1 MTPREHKN
9 LIRKKKMIARNLL
22 SPAYRHMKSI
32 SLADLGAKKIPL
44 KKKNQNR
51 NFLSY
56 AIGSQCKYPSRQ
68 NSTQR
73 MLILPP
79 SDYRKHNDFSSIRK
93 SY

>member
-44 KKKNQNR
+44 EKKKPK
-51 NFLSY
+51 
-56 AIGSQCKYPSRQ
+56 SQ
-68 NSTQR
+68 
-73 MLILPP
+73 LFILC
-79 SDYRKHNDFSSIRK
+79 NRK
-93 SY
+93 SM